1 VIAGLCGC
9 RISFQEREPMCGVGE
24 NGIEGEVGEKEDCNM
39 DRREGREGDD
49 MMVEGEIV
57 SICLQDLRP

>member
-1 VIAGLCGC
+1 MIAGLCGC

-24 NGIEGEVGEKEDCNM
+24 NGIGEVGEKEDCNM

-57 SICLQDLRP
+57 SICLQELRP